1 MEYIK
6 KQSFGKGVL
15 ILLCSQ
21 IIIKLLGFVYRVV
34 ITGMEGFGDVGNSYY
49 GAAYQ
54 IYTVLLAISTVGIPS
69 ALAKLVAEKAA
80 VNDIKGA
87 HRIFKTALGL
97 FAIIGLLGSTIM
109 LVFGEALAN
118 LISNPG
124 VKYSL
129 WSLSPSIFFIAI
141 ASVIRGYFQG
151 FCDMKPQANSQI
163 IDQIGKCFF
172 TILLA
177 YMFLGKSPEIM
188 AAAATFGATIGTIM
202 SVIYVVYYYQRRK
215 KDIWEGAKNGRKASV
230 ETRKR
235 IIRNILTLSIPITFG
250 AIITSIS
257 GMVNVLTVMP
267 RLLDAGFSTL
277 QAQEWYGILV
287 GKSDVLLNLP
297 LALNVVYATSLV
309 PNVAS
314 ALAVKDEK
322 TAAKKIEFSIFSTI
336 VITLP
341 AAIGLSVLSDE
352 ILKLIFPSA
361 PNGGYIIQVSAFSV
375 VFIALTQTLS
385 GALQGMGRVYT
396 PAIALLTGAIV
407 KYIMNYILVAIPEIN
422 IMGATYSAIACYLIS
437 FTISFTI
444 LRKNIKLNIP
454 VSKYLI
460 KPVIASAIMGFVA
473 YYSHSIVFNMA
484 NSRLIAMIIA
494 VGLAMITY
502 AGMLIL
508 MKTFDKEDMNKIP
521 VVGKYIAKI
530 L

>member
-1 MEYIK
+1 MAYIK

-21 IIIKLLGFVYRVV
+21 IIIKLLGAIYRIV
-34 ITGMEGFGDVGNSYY
+34 ITRIEGFGDIGNSYY

-97 FAIIGLLGSTIM
+97 FSIIGLLGSTIM
-109 LVFGEALAN
+109 LAFGEALAN

-163 IDQIGKCFF
+163 IDQMGKCFF

-177 YMFLGKSPEIM
+177 YSFVGKSPEIM
-188 AAAATFGATIGTIM
+188 SAAATFGATIGTIM
-202 SVIYVVYYYQRRK
+202 SVAYVIYYYQKRK
-215 KDIWEGAKNGRKASV
+215 KDIWADAKKGRKSSV

-235 IIRNILTLSIPITFG
+235 IIRNILVLSIPITFG

-267 RLLDAGFSTL
+267 RLLDAGFSEL
-277 QAQEWYGILV
+277 QAQTWYGMLV

-314 ALAVKDEK
+314 ALALKDEK

-341 AAIGLSVLSDE
+341 AAIGLSVLADP
-352 ILKLIFPSA
+352 ILEVIFKGVSE
-361 PNGGYIIQVSAFSV
+361 GGYIIKVSAFSII
-375 VFIALTQTLS
+375 FIALTQTLS

-396 PAIALLTGAIV
+396 PAIALFVGAVV
-407 KYIMNYILVAIPEIN
+407 KYLMNYILVAIPEIN
-422 IMGATYSAIACYLIS
+422 IMGATYSAIACYFIS

-454 VSKYLI
+454 LGKYLV
-460 KPVIASAIMGFVA
+460 KPVIASTIMGFVA
-473 YYSHSIVFNMA
+473 YYSNDIIFNI
-484 NSRLIAMIIA
+484 SQSKLIALILAI
-494 VGLAMITY
+494 GLAMITY
-502 AGMLIL
+502 GGLLIL
-508 MKTFDKEDMNKIP
+508 MRILNKEEMNAIP

>member
-1 MEYIK
+1 LAIK
-6 KQSFGKGVL
+6 KQTFMKGVL
-15 ILLCSQ
+15 IIMVSQ
-21 IIIKLLGFVYRVV
+21 ILIKIFGFIYRIILTNIDGFS
-34 ITGMEGFGDVGNSYY
+34 DVGNSYY
-49 GAAYQ
+49 GAGYKVYSF
-54 IYTVLLAISTVGIPS
+54 ILAVATMGIPNTIS
-69 ALAKLVAEKAA
+69 KLVSEKLA
-80 VNDIKGA
+80 VGDNRGA
-87 HRIFKTALGL
+87 HKVFKTALMVFTSVGIFFAMLL
-97 FAIIGLLGSTIM
+97 FFSSSFVATNI
-109 LVFGEALAN
+109 LA
-118 LISNPG
+118 NPG
-124 VKYSL
+124 VKYTL
-129 WSLSPSIFFIAI
+129 MVLSPAVLFVSI
-141 ASVIRGYFQG
+141 ASVFRGYFVG
-151 FCDMKPQANSQI
+151 MENMSAHSIAQI
-163 IDQIGKCFF
+163 IEQIVNS
-172 TILLA
+172 ILSVVFVMMLVA
-177 YMFLGKSPEIM
+177 KSPEIM

-215 KDIWEGAKNGRKASV
+215 NDIWEGAKKGRKASV

-352 ILKLIFPSA
+352 ILKLIFPTA

-444 LRKNIKLNIP
+444 LRRNIKLNIS

-460 KPVIASAIMGFVA
+460 KPVVASAIMGFVA
-473 YYSHSIVFNMA
+473 FYSHSIVLNLV
-484 NSRLIAMIIA
+484 NSRLIAMVIA
-494 VGLAMITY
+494 IGLAMITY

-508 MKTFDKEDMNKIP
+508 MRTFDKEDMNKIP